1 MSGRF
6 HFKRETK
13 KDKICINM
21 SDKYEAV
28 VTKFFKIT
36 TKKMETILL
45 KSLAK

>member
-13 KDKICINM
+13 KDKTFIST

-36 TKKMETILL
+36 TKNGDDFT
-45 KSLAK
+45 